1 MIEDKVQKIIK
12 ESKEELSNTLQNI
25 KVIDVNS
32 YLIT

>member
-25 KVIDVNS
+25 KVIDINS